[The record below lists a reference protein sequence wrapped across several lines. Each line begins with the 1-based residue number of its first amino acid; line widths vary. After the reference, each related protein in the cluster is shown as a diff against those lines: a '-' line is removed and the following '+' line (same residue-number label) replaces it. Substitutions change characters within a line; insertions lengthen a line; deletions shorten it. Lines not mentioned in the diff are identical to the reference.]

1 MGKLLWGTLLLVL
14 ALISLPLLLGGGGG
28 TEGAEAVPAPT
39 ASAVPSFTPSDA
51 PSDSVDGEHL
61 VWVSDGAGGAEELS
75 LRDYL
80 PGVVAAEMP
89 AAYHPDALR
98 AQAVAA
104 RTYILYKETVTTA
117 AHPEA
122 AVCRDSSCC
131 KAWLSPQELQERWGD
146 NYSLW
151 WDKICAAVADTDG
164 MYLSYDGQVI
174 QAVFHA
180 SSPGRTESSS
190 ALWSAEPYL
199 VSVDSP
205 ETAETVANLVSQ
217 VTVDQE
223 SFRGAILALDAGAV
237 LEGDPGGWVGE
248 ASLTEGG
255 RVDTISIGGVSL
267 SGQDLRTAFSLRSAA
282 FTLSWD
288 GSAFVFTVSGYG
300 HGVGM
305 SQVGADLLAE
315 EGMTWEDILSHY
327 YPGTT
332 LERLG
337 N

>member
-1 MGKLLWGTLLLVL
+1 MGKLLWGTLLVVL
-14 ALISLPLLLGGGGG
+14 ALISLPLLFGGGGAPDG
-28 TEGAEAVPAPT
+28 PTETPGDTAVPT
-39 ASAVPSFTPSDA
+39 AA
-51 PSDSVDGEHL
+51 PSAAPADGADGEHL
-61 VWVSDGAGGAEELS
+61 IWVADGAGGAEELS
-75 LRDYL
+75 LQDYL

-89 AAYHPDALR
+89 AAYHPEALR

-122 AVCRDSSCC
+122 AVCRDSACC
-131 KAWLSPQELQERWGD
+131 KAWLSAQELQERWGE

-205 ETAETVANLVSQ
+205 ETAETVANLVSE

-223 SFRGAILALDAGAV
+223 SFRSAILALDAGAA
-237 LEGDPGGWVGE
+237 LDGDPAGWVGE
-248 ASLTEGG
+248 ASYTEGE
-255 RVDTISIGGVSL
+255 RVDTLNIGGVSF

-315 EGMTWEDILSHY
+315 EGMSWEDILSHY

-332 LERLG
+332 LESLG
-337 N
+337 A

>member
-14 ALISLPLLLGGGGG
+14 ALIGMPLLLGGGGAGAQG
-28 TEGAEAVPAPT
+28 TEPTPTESAAPSPAP
-39 ASAVPSFTPSDA
+39 SADPEG
-51 PSDSVDGEHL
+51 SVDGEHL
-61 VWVSDGAGGAEELS
+61 VWVADGAGGTEQLS

-131 KAWLSPQELQERWGD
+131 KAWLSPQELRERWGE

-151 WDKICAAVADTDG
+151 WDKICAAVEDTDG
-164 MYLSYDGQVI
+164 MYLSYDGQAI

-180 SSPGRTESSS
+180 SSPGRTEDSA
-190 ALWSAEPYL
+190 ALWGAAPYL

-205 ETAETVANLVSQ
+205 ETAETVAGLVSE
-217 VTVDQE
+217 VTVDAE
-223 SFRGAILALDAGAV
+223 SFRSAILALDAGAD
-237 LEGDPGGWVGE
+237 LTGDPGGWVGE

-255 RVDTISIGGVSL
+255 RVDTLPIGGVPF
-267 SGQDLRTAFSLRSAA
+267 SGQALRTAFSLRSAA
-282 FTLSWD
+282 FTLRWD

-315 EGMTWEDILSHY
+315 EGMTWEEILAHY
-327 YPGTT
+327 YPGTA
-332 LERLG
+332 LERLDA
-337 N
+337 